1 MFSPFSK
8 RMYKYKNFFNFNK
21 IFEKNCSWMT
31 NKTTGS
37 DGVDKKIFYYIKKN
51 VYFCTM
57 ITNMDMAAKTADFL
71 LTVKAVKLNNEHPF
85 TWASGR
91 KSPIYCDNRVTL
103 SYPEIRTFIRQR
115 FTDIIRE
122 TWGDVDVIAGVATGG
137 IAQGALVAQ
146 ELGKPFVYVRSESKS
161 HGLTNQIEGE
171 IHEGQS
177 VVVIEDL
184 VSTGKS
190 SLIAVK
196 ALREKGC
203 VVKGMAAIFTYGLQ
217 VAADNFENE
226 KVELM
231 TLTDYDTL
239 IQVAHEKEYVRPEDF
254 ESLSAWRK
262 NPEQWS
268 KDHGE

>member
-1 MFSPFSK
+1 
-8 RMYKYKNFFNFNK
+8 
-21 IFEKNCSWMT
+21 
-31 NKTTGS
+31 
-37 DGVDKKIFYYIKKN
+37 
-51 VYFCTM
+51 M
-57 ITNMDMAAKTADFL
+57 IRNNEMAAKTAEYL
-71 LTVKAVKLNNEHPF
+71 LRVKAVKLNNEHPF

-115 FTDIIRE
+115 FTE
-122 TWGDVDVIAGVATGG
+122 AVSEMWGDVDVIAGVATGG

-146 ELGKPFVYVRSESKS
+146 ELGKPFVYVRSESKN

-171 IHEGQS
+171 IHEGQT

-190 SLIAVK
+190 SLIAVR

-217 VAADNFENE
+217 VAADNFQTED
-226 KVELM
+226 VELV

-239 IQVAHEKEYVRPEDF
+239 IGVAKEKEYIRPEAL
-254 ESLSAWRK
+254 ESLSAWRR

>member
-1 MFSPFSK
+1 
-8 RMYKYKNFFNFNK
+8 
-21 IFEKNCSWMT
+21 
-31 NKTTGS
+31 
-37 DGVDKKIFYYIKKN
+37 
-51 VYFCTM
+51 
-57 ITNMDMAAKTADFL
+57 MAAKTAQFL
-71 LTVKAVKLNNEHPF
+71 LQVKAVKLNNEHPF

-103 SYPEIRTFIRQR
+103 SYPEVRTFIRQR
-115 FTDIIRE
+115 FVDTVNE
-122 TWGDVDVIAGVATGG
+122 AWGNVDVIAGVATGG

-146 ELGKPFVYVRSESKS
+146 ELGKPFVYVRSEAKS

-190 SLIAVK
+190 SLIAVH

-203 VVKGMAAIFTYGLQ
+203 NVKGMAAIFTYGLA
-217 VAADNFENE
+217 VAAKNFADAN
-226 KVELM
+226 VELH

-239 IQVAHEKEYVRPEDF
+239 IQVAQEQDYVSETDLQ
-254 ESLSAWRK
+254 SLAAWRK

-268 KDHGE
+268 DERMNG

>member
-1 MFSPFSK
+1 
-8 RMYKYKNFFNFNK
+8 
-21 IFEKNCSWMT
+21 
-31 NKTTGS
+31 
-37 DGVDKKIFYYIKKN
+37 
-51 VYFCTM
+51 M
-57 ITNMDMAAKTADFL
+57 IQMNDMAQQTANFL
-71 LTVKAVKLNNEHPF
+71 LQVKAVKLNNDNPF

-103 SYPEIRTFIRQR
+103 SHPLIRTFIRQH
-115 FTDIIRE
+115 FVEIINE
-122 TWGDVDVIAGVATGG
+122 YFGEVDVIAGVATGG

-146 ELGKPFVYVRSESKS
+146 ELGKPFVYVRSEEKK

-171 IHEGQS
+171 IHEGQT

-203 VVKGMAAIFTYGLQ
+203 NVKGMVAIFTYGLE
-217 VAADNFENE
+217 VAAKNFEE
-226 KVELM
+226 ADVELH

-239 IQVAHEKEYVRPEDF
+239 IEVARREEYIHENQMQ
-254 ESLSAWRK
+254 SLSAWRV
-262 NPEQWS
+262 NPERWS
-268 KDHGE
+268 EEHMQ

>member
-1 MFSPFSK
+1 
-8 RMYKYKNFFNFNK
+8 
-21 IFEKNCSWMT
+21 
-31 NKTTGS
+31 
-37 DGVDKKIFYYIKKN
+37 
-51 VYFCTM
+51 M

-115 FTDIIRE
+115 FVEVIRE

-161 HGLTNQIEGE
+161 HGLTTQIEGE

-203 VVKGMAAIFTYGLQ
+203 EVKGMAAIFTYGLH
-217 VAADNFENE
+217 VASDNFTNE

-268 KDHGE
+268 KEHGEE

>member
-1 MFSPFSK
+1 
-8 RMYKYKNFFNFNK
+8 
-21 IFEKNCSWMT
+21 
-31 NKTTGS
+31 
-37 DGVDKKIFYYIKKN
+37 
-51 VYFCTM
+51 M
-57 ITNMDMAAKTADFL
+57 ITNKDMAAQTAEFL

-115 FTDIIRE
+115 FTETVRE

-146 ELGKPFVYVRSESKS
+146 ELGKPFVYVRSEQKS

-177 VVVIEDL
+177 VVVVEDL

-203 VVKGMAAIFTYGLQ
+203 VVKGMVAIFTYGLQ
-217 VAADNFENE
+217 VAADNFKAEN
-226 KVELM
+226 VELH

-239 IQVAHEKEYVRPEDF
+239 VAVARERDYVRPEDF
-254 ESLSAWRK
+254 ESLARWRE
-262 NPEQWS
+262 NPERWS
-268 KDHGE
+268 DERMGC

>member
-1 MFSPFSK
+1 
-8 RMYKYKNFFNFNK
+8 
-21 IFEKNCSWMT
+21 
-31 NKTTGS
+31 
-37 DGVDKKIFYYIKKN
+37 
-51 VYFCTM
+51 M
-57 ITNMDMAAKTADFL
+57 ITNKDMAAKMADFL

-115 FTDIIRE
+115 FVEIVNE
-122 TWGDVDVIAGVATGG
+122 AWGDVDVIAGVATGG

-171 IHEGQS
+171 IHDGQS

-217 VAADNFENE
+217 VAADNFTEQD
-226 KVELM
+226 VELR

-239 IQVAHEKEYVRPEDF
+239 IGVAKENDYIRPEDM
-254 ESLSAWRK
+254 ESLANWRL
-262 NPEQWS
+262 NPEKWS
-268 KDHGE
+268 KEHGEE

>member
-1 MFSPFSK
+1 
-8 RMYKYKNFFNFNK
+8 
-21 IFEKNCSWMT
+21 
-31 NKTTGS
+31 
-37 DGVDKKIFYYIKKN
+37 
-51 VYFCTM
+51 M
-57 ITNMDMAAKTADFL
+57 ITNTDMAAQTAEFL
-71 LTVKAVKLNNEHPF
+71 LTVKAVKLNDEHPF

-115 FTDIIRE
+115 FTEMVRDI
-122 TWGDVDVIAGVATGG
+122 WGDVDVIAGVATGG

-146 ELGKPFVYVRSESKS
+146 ELGKPFVYVRSEQKS

-171 IHEGQS
+171 IHAGQS
-177 VVVIEDL
+177 VVVVEDL

-203 VVKGMAAIFTYGLQ
+203 VVKGMVAIFTYGLQ
-217 VAADNFENE
+217 VAADNFKAED
-226 KVELM
+226 VELH

-239 IQVAHEKEYVRPEDF
+239 IAVAKERDYVRPESL
-254 ESLSAWRK
+254 ESLSKWRE
-262 NPEQWS
+262 NPERWS
-268 KDHGE
+268 EERMNG

>member
-1 MFSPFSK
+1 MALPFF
-8 RMYKYKNFFNFNK
+8 R
-21 IFEKNCSWMT
+21 IE
-31 NKTTGS
+31 
-37 DGVDKKIFYYIKKN
+37 
-51 VYFCTM
+51 
-57 ITNMDMAAKTADFL
+57 
-71 LTVKAVKLNNEHPF
+71 
-85 TWASGR
+85 
-91 KSPIYCDNRVTL
+91 L

-115 FTDIIRE
+115 FAEIVAE
-122 TWGDVDVIAGVATGG
+122 QWGDVDVIAGVATGG

-146 ELGKPFVYVRSESKS
+146 ELGKPFVYVRSEQKS

-171 IHEGQS
+171 IHGGQS

-217 VAADNFENE
+217 VAADNFAAED
-226 KVELM
+226 VELC

-239 IQVAHEKEYVRPEDF
+239 VQVAQQHEYIRPEDF
-254 ESLSAWRK
+254 ESLAAWRQ
-262 NPEQWS
+262 NPERWS
-268 KDHGE
+268 EEHL

>member
-1 MFSPFSK
+1 
-8 RMYKYKNFFNFNK
+8 
-21 IFEKNCSWMT
+21 
-31 NKTTGS
+31 
-37 DGVDKKIFYYIKKN
+37 
-51 VYFCTM
+51 M
-57 ITNMDMAAKTADFL
+57 INYNDMAAQTANFL

-115 FTDIIRE
+115 FVDAVRDM
-122 TWGDVDVIAGVATGG
+122 WGDVDVIAGVATGG

-146 ELGKPFVYVRSESKS
+146 ELGKPFVYVRSEQKS

-171 IHEGQS
+171 IHAGQS

-190 SLIAVK
+190 SLIAVR

-217 VAADNFENE
+217 VAADNFAKED
-226 KVELM
+226 VELV

-239 IQVAHEKEYVRPEDF
+239 IGVAKDEDYIHSHEL
-254 ESLSAWRK
+254 ESLAAWRL

-268 KDHGE
+268 KDHGEE

>member
-1 MFSPFSK
+1 M
-8 RMYKYKNFFNFNK
+8 
-21 IFEKNCSWMT
+21 EKMN
-31 NKTTGS
+31 
-37 DGVDKKIFYYIKKN
+37 
-51 VYFCTM
+51 
-57 ITNMDMAAKTADFL
+57 DMAAQMANYL

-115 FTDIIRE
+115 FVEVIRE
-122 TWGDVDVIAGVATGG
+122 AWGDVDVIAGVATGG

-146 ELGKPFVYVRSESKS
+146 ELGKPFVYVRSEQKS

-177 VVVIEDL
+177 VVVVEDL

-203 VVKGMAAIFTYGLQ
+203 HVKGMVAIFTYGLQ
-217 VAADNFENE
+217 VAADNFRNEN
-226 KVELM
+226 VELV

-239 IQVAHEKEYVRPEDF
+239 IGVAKDQDYIRHEALD
-254 ESLSAWRK
+254 SLAAWRV

-268 KDHGE
+268 KEHGEA